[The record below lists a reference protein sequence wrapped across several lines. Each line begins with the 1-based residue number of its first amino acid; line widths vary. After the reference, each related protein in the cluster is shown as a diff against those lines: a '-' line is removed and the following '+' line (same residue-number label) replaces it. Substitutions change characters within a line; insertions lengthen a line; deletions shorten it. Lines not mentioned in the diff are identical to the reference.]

1 MRKLCLSTVLTLAI
15 VAVAALAAWA
25 ATASFTP
32 PPESRLRRSVTPATS
47 FCGSERGS
55 EQAVHKVIAIRS
67 KN

>member
-1 MRKLCLSTVLTLAI
+1 MRKLCLSTVLILAI
-15 VAVAALAAWA
+15 VAVAAWA